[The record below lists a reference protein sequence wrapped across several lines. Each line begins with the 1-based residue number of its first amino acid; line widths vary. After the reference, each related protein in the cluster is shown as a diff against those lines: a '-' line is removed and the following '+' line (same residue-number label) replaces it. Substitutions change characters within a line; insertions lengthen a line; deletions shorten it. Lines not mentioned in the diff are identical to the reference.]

1 MDEAKTGLA
10 GLEPGEGT
18 PQVLTADDALRLA
31 TALHQQG
38 RLSDAEALYRCLLDA
53 LPEHPGTLHFLGV
66 LRHQLGHDEE
76 GLSLIRRALQVDP
89 SYADAH
95 CNLGNVLKHL
105 GRFEEAEGCYR
116 EVIRFD
122 PGHAGAHNNL
132 GVVLKVQGRLEE
144 AETAYRRAIALDPE
158 NADAHH
164 NLGNVLKRQGRLAE
178 ALGAYR
184 HAIALNPRHADA
196 RKFLGLALRAAGR
209 VEEAVAVFRDWAS
222 CEPAN
227 PVARHLFAACGGEDV
242 PDRAPDAYVAT
253 VFDRLADSFD
263 EHLADLEYRAPGL
276 VAEAVRRAAP
286 PPARA
291 LDVLDA
297 GCGTGLCAPFLR
309 PYARH
314 LGGVDLSPGMLA
326 RARRLQDYDELSQ
339 AELTDFLGENP
350 ARYDLIVS
358 ADTLCY
364 FGDLE
369 AVFAAARRALRPGGL
384 LVFTVERQ
392 GEVTPGFRL
401 EPHGRYTHG
410 ETYVRRMLSHTGLVI
425 ESAAGAVLRR
435 EAGEPVEGLVVTA
448 RRESPSPVP

>member
-1 MDEAKTGLA
+1 MEAGSR
-10 GLEPGEGT
+10 GLEPGQGT
-18 PQVLTADDALRLA
+18 TEALTAADALRLA

-38 RLSDAEALYRCLLDA
+38 RLSDAEALYRRILEA
-53 LPEHPGTLHFLGV
+53 VPEDPGAMHFLGV
-66 LRHQLGHDEE
+66 LRHQLGYDEE

-95 CNLGNVLKHL
+95 CNLGNVLKQL
-105 GRFEEAEGCYR
+105 GRFEEAQGCYR
-116 EVIRFD
+116 HVIRLE
-122 PGHAGAHNNL
+122 PRHAGAHNNL

-144 AETAYRRAIALDPE
+144 AEAAYRRAIALHPDH
-158 NADAHH
+158 ADAHH

-178 ALGAYR
+178 SLGAYR
-184 HAIALNPRHADA
+184 RAIALNPRHADA

-222 CEPAN
+222 CEPEN
-227 PVARHLFAACGGEDV
+227 PVARHLFAACAGGDA
-242 PDRAPDAYVAT
+242 PPRASDAYVAT

-263 EHLADLEYRAPGL
+263 EHLADLEYHAPAL

-286 PPARA
+286 GPAGA

-297 GCGTGLCAPFLR
+297 GCGTGLCGAFLR
-309 PYARH
+309 PYARS
-314 LGGVDLSPGMLA
+314 LSGVDLSPGMLA
-326 RARRLQDYDELSQ
+326 RARRLSVYDELFQ
-339 AELTDFLGENP
+339 AELTGFLGEIL

-369 AVFAAARRALRPGGL
+369 AVFAAAQRALRPGGL

-392 GEVTPGFRL
+392 AEAGPGFRL

-410 ETYVRRMLSHTGLVI
+410 ETYVCRALSEAGLVV
-425 ESAAGAVLRR
+425 ESAEGAVLRK
-435 EAGEPVEGLVVTA
+435 EAGEPVEGLVFTA
-448 RRESPSPVP
+448 RRATSPVGP

>member
-1 MDEAKTGLA
+1 MAETNAGSGGLK
-10 GLEPGEGT
+10 PGEGA

-38 RLSDAEALYRCLLDA
+38 RLSDAEAIYRCLLEA
-53 LPEHPGTLHFLGV
+53 VPEHPGALHFLGV

-76 GLSLIRRALQVDP
+76 GLSLLRRALQVDP

-116 EVIRFD
+116 EVIRLD

-144 AETAYRRAIALDPE
+144 AEAAYRRAVALDPDH
-158 NADAHH
+158 ADAHH
-164 NLGNVLKRQGRLAE
+164 NLGNALKRQGRLAE

-222 CEPAN
+222 CEPEN
-227 PVARHLFAACGGEDV
+227 PVARHLFAACAGEDV

-263 EHLADLEYRAPGL
+263 EHLRDLEYRAPEL
-276 VAEAVRRAAP
+276 VAEALRREIP
-286 PPARA
+286 SPAKDF
-291 LDVLDA
+291 DVLDA
-297 GCGTGLCAPFLR
+297 GCGTGLCAEFLR

-314 LGGVDLSPGMLA
+314 LSGVDLSAGMLA
-326 RARRLQDYDELSQ
+326 RARRLQAYDALFQ
-339 AELTDFLGENP
+339 AELTRFLVATP
-350 ARYDLIVS
+350 AHYDLIVS

-364 FGDLE
+364 FGNLE
-369 AVFAAARRALRPGGL
+369 EVLTAAQGALRPGGL

-392 GEVTPGFRL
+392 AEGAPGFCL
-401 EPHGRYTHG
+401 EPHGRYSHG
-410 ETYVRRMLSHTGLVI
+410 EAYLRETLSGSGF
-425 ESAAGAVLRR
+425 ESATIERAVLRR
-435 EAGEPVEGLVVTA
+435 EAGEPVEGLVAGA
-448 RRESPSPVP
+448 RRQESSAGS